1 MNLKKLFTK
10 KDRAKELVK
19 TDVSGSILTD
29 NDFKQFEKLFD
40 KISAH
45 LEHPIS
51 MCQGVNEGYSIGVY
65 DIKTGDLKTEVMSYN
80 VKNCVNL
87 IKERL

>member
-1 MNLKKLFTK
+1 MKQNTNQ
-10 KDRAKELVK
+10 AKALVK

-29 NDFKQFEKLFD
+29 DDFKRFEKLFD

-45 LEHPIS
+45 LDHPMS
-51 MCQGVNEGYSIGVY
+51 MCQGVNDGYSIGVY
-65 DIKTGDLKTEVMSYN
+65 DIKTGDLKTQAMSYT

-87 IKERL
+87 IKKRL